1 MDSMYEIW
9 HIVLMIRMM
18 YMMIVVMIVD
28 VLLFNYVYVFDN
40 DCIVLY
46 FIV

>member
-1 MDSMYEIW
+1 MYEIW

-28 VLLFNYVYVFDN
+28 VLWFYYDYVFDN
-40 DCIVLY
+40 DYIVLY
-46 FIV
+46 DD